1 MMIQP
6 TAAQRN
12 QIATMS
18 CTLRAIWRR
27 FSAGIKT
34 PQAMEELTSKSRRL
48 HRFCNSNCDNR
59 FLV

>member
-34 PQAMEELTSKSRRL
+34 PQAIEEPYIEGSPPS
-48 HRFCNSNCDNR
+48 S
-59 FLV
+59 FLQF